1 MEIFGRG
8 NDFASE
14 RFGAFTALSK
24 TIRDGKA
31 DAEFGAAGADHFDFS
46 FSIRVEVGPNCLRL
60 AM

>member
-31 DAEFGAAGADHFDFS
+31 DAEFGAAGRGS
-46 FSIRVEVGPNCLRL
+46 LRFQL
-60 AM
+60 QYPCGSG